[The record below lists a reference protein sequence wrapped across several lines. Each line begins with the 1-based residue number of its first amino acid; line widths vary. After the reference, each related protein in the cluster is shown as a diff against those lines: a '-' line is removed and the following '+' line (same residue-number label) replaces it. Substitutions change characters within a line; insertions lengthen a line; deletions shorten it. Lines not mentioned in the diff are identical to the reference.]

1 MLRMATVTEVR
12 PCVGV
17 LLAGGLS
24 SRMGR
29 DKALLDWRGTPLIE
43 HQLATLRA
51 AGVDEV
57 CVSGERP
64 DYRGV
69 ADLAPQRGPLGGLT
83 SVAAGVAGEC
93 DLLVIPVDMPRLSA
107 ALLRRLRTE
116 QPPARSLQLADRVLP
131 WRMRLDAASRATV
144 QALAQSAE
152 PRARSL
158 RALQAALDTRS
169 LALAAD
175 EAAQLLDCNT
185 PELWNEASG

>member
-1 MLRMATVTEVR
+1 MATATEPR
-12 PCVGV
+12 RCLGV
-17 LLAGGLS
+17 LLAGGQS
-24 SRMGR
+24 SRMGC
-29 DKALLDWRGTPLIE
+29 DKAQLDWRGQPLIA

-57 CVSGERP
+57 CVSGQRP
-64 DYRGV
+64 DYHGI
-69 ADLAPQRGPLGGLT
+69 ADLTPQLGPLGGLA

-107 ALLRRLRTE
+107 ALLARLRTA
-116 QPPARSLQLADRVLP
+116 QASARSLRFVDHVLP
-131 WRMRLDAASRATV
+131 WRLRLDTASRATV

-158 RALQAALDTRS
+158 RALQAALATDV
-169 LALAAD
+169 LALSED

-185 PELWNEASG
+185 PERWHEVNA